1 MADLNRKAIFD
12 LAEIELLAKIN
23 NWKMNTC
30 GIPPEN
36 KIDLWIKESQ
46 CRRSQLLPKLIILS
60 KMLRILKRDI
70 CQEYVI
76 KMELNDQVSLMFLW
90 IPTFYCALCHSSF
103 HVISWSASFL
113 FCGCYLWTVSHY
125 WKAWNKEVFIF
136 EASLETDVDKSLSIT
151 MEELVIGRLPGF

>member
-23 NWKMNTC
+23 NWKMNMC

-46 CRRSQLLPKLIILS
+46 CRRSQLLPKLMILS

-70 CQEYVI
+70 CQEYII
-76 KMELNDQVSLMFLW
+76 KMELNDQISLILLW
-90 IPTFYCALCHSSF
+90 IPTFYCALCYSLF
-103 HVISWSASFL
+103 HVIIKVEVRHSFFAGATCEQFRTTERPETKRHSSL
-113 FCGCYLWTVSHY
+113 KLV
-125 WKAWNKEVFIF
+125 WNRKWCW
-136 EASLETDVDKSLSIT
+136 
-151 MEELVIGRLPGF
+151 